1 MKSKFLITVAVLGS
15 VLAHGSAR
23 ADGIPRGVIVS
34 LEEQEAFFP
43 LPPNSGI
50 QPNQKVRIR
59 HPIRLKHPVTGAW
72 VQDEMPVGEA
82 TVTMVGKQ
90 LVMVRLAPELRA
102 QVVMGD
108 VIEVLVPGAA
118 PKIATPLIVRTKEP
132 LPTTEPDTRVVLAT
146 WQRTVGQRLDTRI
159 AAWREFLVENP
170 ESKYAKQ
177 IQADLAVLEE
187 MQVRQ
192 PQDVVFDEPYLPGV
206 EHETAGEVEAGTP
219 IGLAFALSEPAN
231 VVAAWLHYRRV
242 GDPSFHRAGLQ
253 KDGDGYL
260 RGRIHGAEVLVPGLE
275 YFVEIANAQ
284 GRSGSAIGS
293 PESPRR
299 IAVRSESLE
308 AIRETRNRSRVSMIA
323 TYLDYSTFDNR
334 GEGDDY
340 TDRFAL
346 FETDFLFRLRRP
358 WLYGVRVGMG
368 VLNGEG
374 GFKDEPEPREAGFQ
388 YGYTEFEFRT
398 KPTRAYLVRLIAGLG
413 RDGLGFGAE
422 GRVRFGEEEASNLS
436 FALSSLE
443 DVGFLSEVRM
453 QWAAMESLPL
463 GLAVGVTDQPNNGD
477 LGVRLSA
484 DLGYRALSW
493 FEPTIRVSYQGRSV
507 RHSGL
512 GVGLGMVF
520 DW

>member
-1 MKSKFLITVAVLGS
+1 MKSKFLLIAAVALGCTLPG
-15 VLAHGSAR
+15 LAH
-23 ADGIPRGVIVS
+23 ADSIPRGVIVS

-43 LPPNSGI
+43 LPPDLGI
-50 QPNQKVRIR
+50 VADQRVRIR

-72 VQDEMPVGEA
+72 VLDELPVGEA
-82 TVTMVGKQ
+82 TVTMVGTQ
-90 LVMVRLAPELRA
+90 LVMVRLTPDLRA

-118 PKIATPLIVRTKEP
+118 PKPTTPLKVRSQEP
-132 LPTTEPDTRVVLAT
+132 LPTSDPDTQAVLST
-146 WQRTVGQRLDTRI
+146 WHRTSGQRLDTRI
-159 AAWREFLVENP
+159 AAWREFLVAHP
-170 ESKYAKQ
+170 ESKYSKQ
-177 IQADLAVLEE
+177 IQADIAMLEE
-187 MQVRQ
+187 MRIRQ

-206 EHETAGEVEAGTP
+206 EHETAEVVDADTP
-219 IGLAFALSEPAN
+219 VGLAFALSEPDSI
-231 VVAAWLHYRRV
+231 VAAWLHYRRV
-242 GDPSFHRAGLQ
+242 GDPSFHRAGMQ

-260 RGRIHGAEVLVPGLE
+260 RATIAGSEVLAPGLE
-275 YFVEIANAQ
+275 YFVEVANTQ
-284 GRSGSAIGS
+284 GRSGSAIGN
-293 PESPRR
+293 PDTPRH
-299 IAVRSESLE
+299 IAVRSKSLE

-323 TYLDYSTFDNR
+323 TFLDYSTFDTR

-358 WLYGVRVGMG
+358 WLYGIRVGMG

-374 GFKDEPEPREAGFQ
+374 GFKDQPDQQRAGFQ

-398 KPTRAYLVRLIAGLG
+398 KPTRAYLARLIAGLG

-453 QWAAMESLPL
+453 QWAAMQNLPL

-493 FEPTIRVSYQGRSV
+493 FQPTVRISYQGRSV